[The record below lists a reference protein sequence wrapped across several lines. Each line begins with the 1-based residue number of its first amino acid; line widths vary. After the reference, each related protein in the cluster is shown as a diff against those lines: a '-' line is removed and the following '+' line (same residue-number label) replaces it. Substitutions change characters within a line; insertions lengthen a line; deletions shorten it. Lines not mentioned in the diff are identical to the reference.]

1 MGARG
6 QHPPDGRAPDGTA
19 PRGRAVGDP
28 APDDR
33 VRRRL
38 RVRGLVQ
45 GVGFR
50 PFVNRLAASLALGGT
65 VRNET
70 GGVTIEVEG
79 PAAAVADFAR
89 DLRLLAPPL
98 AVIAAVAEEPL
109 QPLGEREFT
118 ILPSAAGA
126 ASAATALIPPDVAT
140 CERCLAE
147 LRDPADRRHRYPF
160 TNCTDCG
167 PRYTIIAGVPY
178 DRPLTTMAAFRMCP
192 QCQAEYDDLASR
204 RHHAQPNACPVC
216 GPRLELA
223 DARGAPLATVPPA
236 DPLAEAIRRLA
247 AGQIGAIKGLGGY
260 HLACDAGNEAAV
272 RRLRE
277 RKRRPDKPLAVMAR
291 DLEALAAFAD
301 AGPVEREL
309 LTAWRRPIVLL
320 PARAAASWRSRTAA
334 SSPGSSPGDSTGN
347 SPSPLAPSVSAASR
361 QVGAMLPYTPLHHLL
376 LEGPYPALVMTSG
389 NRTDEPIACDD
400 ADAVARLGGIA
411 DFFLRH
417 DRVIRQRADDS
428 VARLSR
434 GRPLL
439 LRRSRGYVPEP
450 VVLPAGCEGLPP
462 VLAVGADLKNA
473 ACLTRDGLAFTTPY
487 VGDLAHPDAASFLE
501 EAIAHLMR
509 LLGVKPALVV
519 HDAHPDY
526 VSTRVAEKLAAALGA
541 PRLAVQHHHAH
552 ALACLAE
559 NGWTGPALALALDGH
574 GWGPDGTIWGGELLR
589 VEGLRWER
597 LARLRPLPQPGGDVA
612 AREPWRMGLAALA
625 ALASSQ
631 GISASPSATASAG
644 PSAAPSTASPTAAG
658 VRRLPPFAAAPPA
671 AAELRRLPPF
681 AAAPSATVAAV
692 EKLIATPGAC
702 PLTSSAGRLFDAAA
716 AIIGLRQTTTYE
728 GQAAAELEDLAATEP
743 GDLAA
748 MEPGD
753 LAATVGQGA
762 PAAESSEM
770 SAGAVASGAPDIDTR
785 PLIRALA
792 TGALAGAPA
801 AALARRFHD
810 GLVALLAEACRRARA
825 AAGLAAVAL
834 SGGVLQNRLIEEEL
848 SAALVEDGFT
858 VLTHRHVSP
867 NDGGV
872 ALGQAWAGMMAA
884 RR

>member
-1 MGARG
+1 MSE
-6 QHPPDGRAPDGTA
+6 Q
-19 PRGRAVGDP
+19 
-28 APDDR
+28 R

-50 PFVNRLAASLALGGT
+50 PFVNRLATGLALGGT

-79 PAAAVADFAR
+79 PAAAVADFVR

-109 QPLGEREFT
+109 VPRSEREFA

-192 QCQAEYDDLASR
+192 RCQAEYDDLASR
-204 RHHAQPNACPVC
+204 RHHAQPNACPAC

-223 DARGAPLATVPPA
+223 DARGALLATDPPA

-272 RRLRE
+272 RCLRE
-277 RKRRPDKPLAVMAR
+277 RKGRPDKPLAVMAR
-291 DLEALAAFAD
+291 DLDALAAFAD
-301 AGPVEREL
+301 ANPVEREL
-309 LTAWRRPIVLL
+309 LTTWRRPIVLL
-320 PARAAASWRSRTAA
+320 PARAPT
-334 SSPGSSPGDSTGN
+334 
-347 SPSPLAPSVSAASR
+347 PLAPSVSAASR

-376 LEGPYPALVMTSG
+376 MEGPYPALVMTSG
-389 NRTDEPIACDD
+389 NRSDEPIACDD

-417 DRVIRQRADDS
+417 DRPILQRADDS
-428 VARLSR
+428 VARQSR

-450 VVLPAGCEGLPP
+450 VVLPAGSEKAPP

-487 VGDLAHPDAASFLE
+487 VGDLSHPDAASFLE

-625 ALASSQ
+625 AGFGVDDARV
-631 GISASPSATASAG
+631 GE
-644 PSAAPSTASPTAAG
+644 AAG
-658 VRRLPPFAAAPPA
+658 AERLAGAIPR
-671 AAELRRLPPF
+671 AELRRLPPF
-681 AAAPSATVAAV
+681 TAAPPAITAAV
-692 EKLIATPGAC
+692 ETLIATPGAC

-716 AIIGLRQTTTYE
+716 AIIGLRQTITYE
-728 GQAAAELEDLAATEP
+728 GQAAAELEGLAA
-743 GDLAA
+743 AA
-748 MEPGD
+748 ER
-753 LAATVGQGA
+753 GA
-762 PAAESSEM
+762 PGMESSVPPADTG
-770 SAGAVASGAPDIDTR
+770 SCGADDIDTR

-792 TGALAGAPA
+792 SGALAGAPA

-810 GLVALLAEACRRARA
+810 GLVAVLAAACRRARA
-825 AAGLAAVAL
+825 ATGLATVAL

-848 SAALVEDGFT
+848 SAALGEDGFT
-858 VLTHRHVSP
+858 VLTHAHVSP

-872 ALGQAWAGMMAA
+872 ALGQAWLGMMVA

>member
-1 MGARG
+1 MSAHGP
-6 QHPPDGRAPDGTA
+6 HSPDDRTPSRNAAGGRTPGE
-19 PRGRAVGDP
+19 P
-28 APDDR
+28 APGDR

-50 PFVNRLAASLALGGT
+50 PFVNRLAAGLALGGT

-109 QPLGEREFT
+109 PPRGERAFT

-140 CERCLAE
+140 CDRCLAE

-178 DRPLTTMAAFRMCP
+178 DRPLTTMTAFRMCP
-192 QCQAEYDDLASR
+192 RCQAEYDDLASR

-223 DARGAPLATVPPA
+223 DAEGKTLLVAARGEAATTAPAAVPA
-236 DPLAEAIRRLA
+236 NDPLAEAIRRLA

-277 RKRRPDKPLAVMAR
+277 RKGRPDKPLAVMAR
-291 DLEALAAFAD
+291 DLEAVAAFAD

-309 LTAWRRPIVLL
+309 LTTWRRPIVLL
-320 PARAAASWRSRTAA
+320 PARAAGKSPKRAS
-334 SSPGSSPGDSTGN
+334 
-347 SPSPLAPSVSAASR
+347 SPLAPSVSAASR
-361 QVGAMLPYTPLHHLL
+361 QVGTMLPYTPLHHLL

-417 DRVIRQRADDS
+417 DRLIRQRADDS

-450 VVLPAGCEGLPP
+450 IVLPAGCEDLPP

-487 VGDLAHPDAASFLE
+487 VGDLAHPDAASFME

-612 AREPWRMGLAALA
+612 AREPWRMGVAALA
-625 ALASSQ
+625 AAFGPGHSQ
-631 GISASPSATASAG
+631 NGEARGADAPAAAVAASAAST
-644 PSAAPSTASPTAAG
+644 PASAAPSTA
-658 VRRLPPFAAAPPA
+658 PFA

-681 AAAPSATVAAV
+681 AAAPPAITGAV

-728 GQAAAELEDLAATEP
+728 GQAAAELEDLAAVERE
-743 GDLAA
+743 G
-748 MEPGD
+748 
-753 LAATVGQGA
+753 LAATAERGM
-762 PAAESSEM
+762 PRAESSVPPTDP
-770 SAGAVASGAPDIDTR
+770 AASGAADIDTR
-785 PLIRALA
+785 PLMRTVAM
-792 TGALAGAPA
+792 GALAGTPA

-810 GLVALLAEACRRARA
+810 RLVTLLAAACRRARA
-825 AAGLAAVAL
+825 ATGLTAVAL

-848 SAALVEDGFT
+848 SAALAEDGFT
-858 VLTHRHVSP
+858 VLTHAHVSP

-872 ALGQAWAGMMAA
+872 ALGQAWAGLLRM
-884 RR
+884 RNESRVS